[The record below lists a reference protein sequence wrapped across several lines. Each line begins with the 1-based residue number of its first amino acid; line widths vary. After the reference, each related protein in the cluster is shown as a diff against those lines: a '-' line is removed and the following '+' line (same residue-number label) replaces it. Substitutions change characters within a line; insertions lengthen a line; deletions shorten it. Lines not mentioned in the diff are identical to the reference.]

1 MNQTTKKADT
11 ASKVSKIDPNYKAPI
26 GRSNSSN
33 ATVELLRTPVEG
45 VDKIP
50 PQMGKIIEALVAA
63 KGNTLTVRELRGENE
78 SGLNSALDAI
88 GLETEQTPARIW
100 SLYRKRLI
108 KEGFINIS

>member
-1 MNQTTKKADT
+1 MNSTTKKADT
-11 ASKVSKIDPNYKAPI
+11 ASKVSKIDSNYKAPI

-45 VDKIP
+45 VDKVP

-88 GLETEQTPARIW
+88 GLETEQTASRIW
-100 SLYRKRLI
+100 SFYRKRLI

>member
-11 ASKVSKIDPNYKAPI
+11 ASKVSKIDSNYKAPI

-33 ATVELLRTPVEG
+33 ATVELLRTPVAT
-45 VDKIP
+45 DKVP
-50 PQMGKIIEALVAA
+50 PQMGKIIEALVAS
-63 KGNTLTVRELRGENE
+63 KGNTLTVKELIGDNL

-88 GLETEQTPARIW
+88 GLETEQTASRIW
-100 SLYRKRLI
+100 SFYRKRLI

>member
-11 ASKVSKIDPNYKAPI
+11 ASKVSKIDSNYKAPI

-33 ATVELLRTPVEG
+33 ATVELLRPPVAT
-45 VDKIP
+45 DKVP
-50 PQMGKIIEALVAA
+50 PQMGKIIEALVAS
-63 KGNTLTVRELRGENE
+63 KGNTLTVKELIGDNL

-100 SLYRKRLI
+100 SFYRKRLI
-108 KEGFINIS
+108 NESYIALS